1 MYKKKK
7 ITYPPCISEDSISS
21 CEYNPFVDKVVV
33 ARPMSYYLNG
43 GVDLDGVS
51 TRKPLPDA
59 FDDAES
65 IASGDVNVF
74 TDPTVSRLDLMDMAS
89 TMASESESRALKDGA
104 KEPNSD

>member
-7 ITYPPCISEDSISS
+7 ITYPPCFSEDSFSS
-21 CEYNPFVDKVVV
+21 CEYNPFIDKVVV

-65 IASGDVNVF
+65 IASGDVDIF
-74 TDPTVSRLDLMDMAS
+74 TDPTVGKLDLMDMAS
-89 TMASESESRALKDGA
+89 TMASESESRALKNGA
-104 KEPNSD
+104 QEPNSD

>member
-7 ITYPPCISEDSISS
+7 ITCSS
-21 CEYNPFVDKVVV
+21 CFSDNPSESLDFNPFVDKVAV

-43 GVDLDGVS
+43 GVDLDGIS

-74 TDPTVSRLDLMDMAS
+74 TDITVGKLDLMDMAS
-89 TMASESESRALKDGA
+89 TMASESQARALKDGA
-104 KEPNSD
+104 RETNFD

>member
-7 ITYPPCISEDSISS
+7 ITHPACFFKETDSL

-33 ARPMSYYLNG
+33 AHPMSYYLNG

-65 IASGDVNVF
+65 IASGDINVF
-74 TDPTVSRLDLMDMAS
+74 TDPTVGKLDLMDMAS

>member
-7 ITYPPCISEDSISS
+7 ITYPPCFSEDSFSS
-21 CEYNPFVDKVVV
+21 CEYNPFVDKVAV

-43 GVDLDGVS
+43 GVDLDGIS

-65 IASGDVNVF
+65 VASGDVDIF

-89 TMASESESRALKDGA
+89 TMASESQARALKDGVNQ
-104 KEPNSD
+104 PNSD

>member
-1 MYKKKK
+1 MYKKRK
-7 ITYPPCISEDSISS
+7 ITCPPCVFEGSSKS
-21 CEYNPFVDKVVV
+21 CEFNPFVDRVVI

-51 TRKPLPDA
+51 TRKPLPAA

-65 IASGDVNVF
+65 IASGDVNIF
-74 TDPTVSRLDLMDMAS
+74 TDPTVSKLDLMDMAS
-89 TMASESESRALKDGA
+89 TMASESQARALKDGA

>member
-7 ITYPPCISEDSISS
+7 ITHPACFSKETDSLR
-21 CEYNPFVDKVVV
+21 EYNPFVDKVVI

-65 IASGDVNVF
+65 IASGDVDVF
-74 TDPTVSRLDLMDMAS
+74 TDPTVGRLDLMDMAS
-89 TMASESESRALKDGA
+89 TMASESQARALKDGA

>member
-7 ITYPPCISEDSISS
+7 ITYSLCFSEDSFSS

-33 ARPMSYYLNG
+33 AHPMSYYVNG
-43 GVDLDGVS
+43 GVDLQGIS
-51 TRKPLPDA
+51 TRKPLPAA

-74 TDPTVSRLDLMDMAS
+74 TDPTVGKLDLMDMAS
-89 TMASESESRALKDGA
+89 TMASESQSRALKDGA
-104 KEPNSD
+104 REPNSD

>member
-21 CEYNPFVDKVVV
+21 CEYNPFVDKVAV

-43 GVDLDGVS
+43 GVDLDGIS

-65 IASGDVNVF
+65 VASGDVDVF

-89 TMASESESRALKDGA
+89 TMASESQARALKDGA
-104 KEPNSD
+104 NEPNSD

>member
-7 ITYPPCISEDSISS
+7 ITYPPCFSEDSFSS
-21 CEYNPFVDKVVV
+21 CEYNPFVDKVAV

-43 GVDLDGVS
+43 GVDLDGIS

-65 IASGDVNVF
+65 VASGDVDVF

-89 TMASESESRALKDGA
+89 TMASESQARALKDGA
-104 KEPNSD
+104 NEPNFD

>member
-7 ITYPPCISEDSISS
+7 ITYPPCFSEDSFSS
-21 CEYNPFVDKVVV
+21 REYNPFVDKVVV

-65 IASGDVNVF
+65 IAAGDVDVF
-74 TDPTVSRLDLMDMAS
+74 TDPTVGKLDLMDMAS
-89 TMASESESRALKDGA
+89 AMASESQARALKDGA
-104 KEPNSD
+104 GEPNSD

>member
-7 ITYPPCISEDSISS
+7 ITYPPCFSEDSFSS
-21 CEYNPFVDKVVV
+21 CEYNPFVDKVAV

-43 GVDLDGVS
+43 GVDLDGIS

-65 IASGDVNVF
+65 VASGDVDVF

-89 TMASESESRALKDGA
+89 TMASESQARALEDGA
-104 KEPNSD
+104 N

>member
-7 ITYPPCISEDSISS
+7 ITYPPCFLEDLSS
-21 CEYNPFVDKVVV
+21 SREYNPFVDKVVV

-65 IASGDVNVF
+65 IASGDVDIF
-74 TDPTVSRLDLMDMAS
+74 TDPTVGKLDLMDMAS

-104 KEPNSD
+104 KEPNFD

>member
-7 ITYPPCISEDSISS
+7 INYPSCFSEDSSSS
-21 CEYNPFVDKVVV
+21 CEYHPFTDKVVV
-33 ARPMSYYLNG
+33 AHPMSYYLNG
-43 GVDLDGVS
+43 GIDLDGIS

-65 IASGDVNVF
+65 VASGDVDVF

-89 TMASESESRALKDGA
+89 TMASKSQARALKDA
-104 KEPNSD
+104 AIQSNPD

>member
-7 ITYPPCISEDSISS
+7 ITCPS
-21 CEYNPFVDKVVV
+21 CYSDNPSGSLDFNPFVDKVAV
-33 ARPMSYYLNG
+33 AHPMSYYLNG
-43 GVDLDGVS
+43 GVDLDGIS

-74 TDPTVSRLDLMDMAS
+74 TDPTVGKLDLMDMAS
-89 TMASESESRALKDGA
+89 TMASESQARALKDGA

>member
-7 ITYPPCISEDSISS
+7 ISYPPCFSEDSSLS

-65 IASGDVNVF
+65 VASGDVDVWLWNMIIGNGVLINL
-74 TDPTVSRLDLMDMAS
+74 R
-89 TMASESESRALKDGA
+89 R
-104 KEPNSD
+104 

>member
-7 ITYPPCISEDSISS
+7 ITCPSCFSKAPSS
-21 CEYNPFVDKVVV
+21 LREYNPFVDKVVI

-43 GVDLDGVS
+43 GVDLQGIS
-51 TRKPLPDA
+51 TRKPLPAA

-74 TDPTVSRLDLMDMAS
+74 TDPTVGKLDLMDMAS
-89 TMASESESRALKDGA
+89 TMASESQARALKDGA
-104 KEPNSD
+104 KEPDSD

>member
-7 ITYPPCISEDSISS
+7 ITYPPCFSEDSFSS
-21 CEYNPFVDKVVV
+21 CEYNPFVDKVVI

-65 IASGDVNVF
+65 IASGDINVF
-74 TDPTVSRLDLMDMAS
+74 TDPTVGKLDLMDMAS

-104 KEPNSD
+104 KEPNFD

>member
-7 ITYPPCISEDSISS
+7 ITCLPCISEDSTSS

-65 IASGDVNVF
+65 IASGDINVF
-74 TDPTVSRLDLMDMAS
+74 TDSTIGKLDLMDMAS
-89 TMASESESRALKDGA
+89 AMASESESRALKDGA

>member
-7 ITYPPCISEDSISS
+7 ITYPPCFSEDSSS
-21 CEYNPFVDKVVV
+21 PCEYNPFVDKVVV
-33 ARPMSYYLNG
+33 ARSMSYYLNG

-51 TRKPLPDA
+51 TRKPLPSA

-65 IASGDVNVF
+65 IASGDINVF
-74 TDPTVSRLDLMDMAS
+74 TDPTVGKLDLMDMAS

>member
-7 ITYPPCISEDSISS
+7 ITCSS
-21 CEYNPFVDKVVV
+21 CFSDNPSESLDFNPFVDKVTV

-43 GVDLDGVS
+43 GIDLDGIS
-51 TRKPLPDA
+51 TRKSLPDA

-65 IASGDVNVF
+65 IASGDVDVF
-74 TDPTVSRLDLMDMAS
+74 TDPTVGKLDLMDMAS
-89 TMASESESRALKDGA
+89 TMASESQARALKDGA

>member
-7 ITYPPCISEDSISS
+7 ITYPSCFSDNPSESLDF
-21 CEYNPFVDKVVV
+21 NPFVDKVVV

-51 TRKPLPDA
+51 TRKSLPNA

-65 IASGDVNVF
+65 IASGDVDIF
-74 TDPTVSRLDLMDMAS
+74 TDPTVGKLDLMDMAS

>member
-1 MYKKKK
+1 MYKKKR
-7 ITYPPCISEDSISS
+7 ITCSS
-21 CEYNPFVDKVVV
+21 CFSDSPSESLDFNPFVDKVAV

-43 GVDLDGVS
+43 GVDLDGIS

-74 TDPTVSRLDLMDMAS
+74 TDPTVGKLDLMDMAS
-89 TMASESESRALKDGA
+89 TMASESQARALKDGA
-104 KEPNSD
+104 RETNFD

>member
-7 ITYPPCISEDSISS
+7 ITYPPCFSEDSFSS

-33 ARPMSYYLNG
+33 ARPVSYYLNG

-65 IASGDVNVF
+65 IASGDVDIF
-74 TDPTVSRLDLMDMAS
+74 TDPTVGKLDLMDMAS

-104 KEPNSD
+104 QEPNSD

>member
-7 ITYPPCISEDSISS
+7 ITYPPCFSEDSFSS

-65 IASGDVNVF
+65 IASGDVDIF
-74 TDPTVSRLDLMDMAS
+74 TDPTVGKLDLMDMAS
-89 TMASESESRALKDGA
+89 AMASESEFRALKDGA

>member
-7 ITYPPCISEDSISS
+7 ITYPPCFSEDSFSS

-43 GVDLDGVS
+43 GVDLDGIS

-65 IASGDVNVF
+65 IASGDVDIF
-74 TDPTVSRLDLMDMAS
+74 TDPTVGKLDLMDMAS
-89 TMASESESRALKDGA
+89 TMAFESESRALKDGA

>member
-7 ITYPPCISEDSISS
+7 ITYPPCFSEDSFSS

-51 TRKPLPDA
+51 TRKPLP
-59 FDDAES
+59 
-65 IASGDVNVF
+65 IVTGKQIG
-74 TDPTVSRLDLMDMAS
+74 
-89 TMASESESRALKDGA
+89 RAHV
-104 KEPNSD
+104 

>member
-7 ITYPPCISEDSISS
+7 ITCPPCISEDLTSS
-21 CEYNPFVDKVVV
+21 CEFNPFVDKVVV

-43 GVDLDGVS
+43 GVDLDGIS

-65 IASGDVNVF
+65 VASGDVNVF

-89 TMASESESRALKDGA
+89 TMASESQARALKDGA

>member
-7 ITYPPCISEDSISS
+7 ITYPACFSKETDSLR
-21 CEYNPFVDKVVV
+21 EYNPFVDKVVI

-65 IASGDVNVF
+65 IASGDINVF
-74 TDPTVSRLDLMDMAS
+74 TDPTVGKLDLMDMAS

>member
-7 ITYPPCISEDSISS
+7 ITYPPCISEDSTSS
-21 CEYNPFVDKVVV
+21 CEYNPFVDKVVI

-65 IASGDVNVF
+65 IASGDINVF
-74 TDPTVSRLDLMDMAS
+74 TDPTVGKLDLMDMAS

>member
-7 ITYPPCISEDSISS
+7 ITYFACSLKENDSIR
-21 CEYNPFVDKVVV
+21 EYNPFVDKVVV

-74 TDPTVSRLDLMDMAS
+74 TDPTVGKLDLMDMAS
-89 TMASESESRALKDGA
+89 TMASESQARALKDGA
-104 KEPNSD
+104 REPNSD